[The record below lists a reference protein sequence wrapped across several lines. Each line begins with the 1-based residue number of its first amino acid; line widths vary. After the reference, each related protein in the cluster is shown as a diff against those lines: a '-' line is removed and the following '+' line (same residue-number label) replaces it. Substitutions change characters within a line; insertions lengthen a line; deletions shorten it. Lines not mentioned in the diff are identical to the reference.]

1 MYTGRTIHSVLY
13 QLPNGAVATR
23 KQLVE
28 ARDFLI
34 KRLLVGEPPKVLVN
48 RYVRSHPLVS
58 QRLNARLVRRCA
70 VAASNSKEVEQ
81 LDAFV
86 ARLPELQ
93 LRLQALPLA
102 FVNPE
107 MVRHAVWIDAAT
119 QQPTLLNWGHWSLE
133 PVGAAWP
140 VGICDGDRQ
149 DMLSRLEKALLDSA
163 QERPGLQGIC
173 LQSAKLAALAY
184 ALEKACQRQQF
195 DEALVL
201 AERVLNAF

>member
-1 MYTGRTIHSVLY
+1 MPVS
-13 QLPNGAVATR
+13 
-23 KQLVE
+23 
-28 ARDFLI
+28 
-34 KRLLVGEPPKVLVN
+34 
-48 RYVRSHPLVS
+48 RYIRSHPLVS
-58 QRLNARLVRRCA
+58 QRLNASLVRRCA
-70 VAASNSKEVEQ
+70 VAARNSEEVDQ

-93 LRLQALPLA
+93 ALLQALPLA

-107 MVRHAVWIDAAT
+107 LGRHALWIDATT
-119 QQPTLLNWGHWSLE
+119 QQPTLLNWGRWSLE

-140 VGICDGDRQ
+140 VGICDGDRK
-149 DMLSRLEKALLDSA
+149 DMLPRLEKALLGSA